1 MFNTHLKL
9 GPVLNAE
16 NINADTPKILTP
28 THFSDPKD
36 INAKKW
42 VVGVVPWNF
51 FFQSELSA
59 LIFGA
64 LVLRGIRPKTI
75 RPTKWHKPNKTTVQ
89 WSNRKKTKKL
99 HTIHH
104 KNCLHWQ
111 KNIIQKK
118 LFNIHQTYARLL

>member
-1 MFNTHLKL
+1 M

-51 FFQSELSA
+51 FFP
-59 LIFGA
+59 IGVVGA
-64 LVLRGIRPKTI
+64 NIWSIGFEGNKAEN
-75 RPTKWHKPNKTTVQ
+75 HKAD
-89 WSNRKKTKKL
+89 KL
-99 HTIHH
+99 T
-104 KNCLHWQ
+104 
-111 KNIIQKK
+111 
-118 LFNIHQTYARLL
+118 